1 MIHIHIHECGL
12 DVPIDISTLYERYAV
27 YKHQW
32 RPYPHEYIVENR
44 IEERDVDDADY
55 IIEHKRQA
63 HGYEPSAATLVLSGV
78 IVVDMLPEYAYL
90 ITQEPHNA
98 KALYDKD
105 YVKHI
110 AGKDRRRC
118 LKKGIINTWR
128 EVKTMDGYIHQ
139 DMCEPDTHHRHYKS
153 NDGSDGQMLAMQQ
166 INTGGQVKAN
176 GEIKK

>member
-32 RPYPHEYIVENR
+32 RPYPHEYIVESR

-55 IIEHKRQA
+55 IIEH
-63 HGYEPSAATLVLSGV
+63 
-78 IVVDMLPEYAYL
+78 AYL
-90 ITQEPHNA
+90 ITQKPHNT

-166 INTGGQVKAN
+166 INAGG
-176 GEIKK
+176 